1 MIGFDSARFRFCAE
15 ALYGTGGFRPLVVL
29 DSQDKPV
36 DVGVTYLIRYPRESD
51 ERFARRNQVAWFI
64 RHLSS
69 ACNRFAGYLAKR
81 PPLRDV
87 GANPLLRA
95 FVDDCD
101 WRGTDLDIVWHQF
114 AIEAKARGSMLLLVD
129 SPKQPP
135 AEATKPGRAIP
146 YLVPIYPEQ
155 VTNYETNQQGLLER
169 VTISDWMII
178 DGQSI
183 RVEREWDAVGWRVRR
198 GEKIIEEGEH
208 GLGLCPV
215 LLFAEAGDFP
225 CYGEYS
231 QIADISRRIFNAR
244 SELDEL
250 LRGQT
255 FSLLTYKVPES
266 RFPLD
271 LSGVS
276 EALGTSNMLQTLDGG
291 AEFIAPPSSSTDTYI
306 KVIEQMEQQIRDI
319 ALIVEST
326 DHGESGAAL
335 TLRFQAL
342 NANLVG
348 FARRMED
355 LERRMWNL
363 VCRWLDIDNP
373 VTVNWSKDYAIADI
387 TKELEILSAMQTAA
401 MPGAAIQEQQKAVI
415 AAQFGA
421 SQNDILDRL
430 IASVDEQAQEPPPVM
445 PPPEQS
451 PPP

>member
-1 MIGFDSARFRFCAE
+1 MIRFDASRFRFCAE
-15 ALYGTGGFRPLVVL
+15 ALSGTGGFRPMVSI
-29 DSQDKPV
+29 DSQGKPV
-36 DVGVTYLIRYPRESD
+36 DVGETYLIPYPRESD

-81 PPLRDV
+81 PPLRNV
-87 GANPLLRA
+87 GDNPLLRT

-101 WRGTDLDIVWHQF
+101 WCGTDLDIAWHQF
-114 AIEAKARGSMLLLVD
+114 IIEAKARGSMLLLVD
-129 SPKQPP
+129 RPQRLP
-135 AEATKPGRAIP
+135 ADQAASMEQRVIP

-155 VTNYETNQQGLLER
+155 VTTYDTNQQGQLER
-169 VTISDWMII
+169 VAISEWLSV
-178 DGQSI
+178 DGHLAL
-183 RVEREWDAVGWRVRR
+183 VEREWNTIGWRVRQ
-198 GEKIIEEGEH
+198 GTKIIEEGEH
-208 GLGLCPV
+208 GLGICPV
-215 LLFAEAGDFP
+215 LLFTEAGDFP

-255 FSLLTYKVPES
+255 FSLLIYKVPES

-291 AEFIAPPSSSTDTYI
+291 AGFIAPPSSSTDTYL

-355 LERRMWNL
+355 LERRMWDL
-363 VCRWLDIDNP
+363 VCRWLDIENP
-373 VTVNWSKDYAIADI
+373 VEVSWAKDYAIAEVSR
-387 TKELEILSAMQTAA
+387 ELEILSAMQAVA
-401 MPGAAIQEQQKAVI
+401 MPDETLRAQQKAVI
-415 AAQFGA
+415 SAQFGA
-421 SQNDILDRL
+421 VQNDVLDQL
-430 IASVDEQAQEPPPVM
+430 IASVDEAAKEPN
-445 PPPEQS
+445 QGQGAAA
-451 PPP
+451 

>member
-1 MIGFDSARFRFCAE
+1 MIRLDTSRFQFCAE
-15 ALYGTGGFRPLVVL
+15 ALSGTGGFRPAVIT
-29 DSQDKPV
+29 DSQGKPV
-36 DVGVTYLIRYPRESD
+36 DVGQTHLIPYPRESD

-64 RHLSS
+64 RHLST

-87 GANPLLRA
+87 GSNPLLLA

-101 WRGTDLDIVWHQF
+101 WRGTDLDILWHQF
-114 AIEAKARGSMLLLVD
+114 VIEAKARGSMLLLVD
-129 SPKQPP
+129 RPQQLPDSQVGSRV
-135 AEATKPGRAIP
+135 AP
-146 YLVPIYPEQ
+146 YLVPIAPEQ
-155 VTNYETNQQGLLER
+155 VTTYETDQQGMLER
-169 VTISDWMII
+169 VVISDWFLA
-178 DGQSI
+178 DGHLA
-183 RVEREWDAVGWRVRR
+183 RVEREWDTMGWRVRQ

-208 GLGLCPV
+208 GLGVCPV
-215 LLFAEAGDFP
+215 LLFTESNNFP

-276 EALGTSNMLQTLDGG
+276 EALGTSNMLQTMDGG
-291 AEFIAPPSSSTDTYI
+291 AEFIAPPSSSTDTYL
-306 KVIEQMEQQIRDI
+306 KVIEQMEQQIREI

-342 NANLVG
+342 NSNLVG

-355 LERRMWNL
+355 LERRMWDL

-373 VTVNWSKDYAIADI
+373 VKVSWAKDYAIAEVSR
-387 TKELEILSAMQTAA
+387 ELEILAAMQTSA
-401 MPGAAIQEQQKAVI
+401 MPDAALREQQKAVI
-415 AAQFGA
+415 IAQFGA
-421 SQNDILDRL
+421 TQNDVLDRL
-430 IASVDEQAQEPPPVM
+430 IASVDEQEKEPPVPTDEGT
-445 PPPEQS
+445 P
-451 PPP
+451 